1 MIKIIRSIKKP
12 IFPVKTKPFYIFLYA
27 FNILFLFFNG
37 ISIINDVYNANPE
50 SVEVALSL
58 LADLDAEGGHKVAV
72 LGDMLELGNKEVSFH
87 KDLKKYIK
95 FNSYYQVIT
104 CGVLIKNLHKKCA
117 HINNILYSLIYWL
130 CLNSNITK
138 KIYGFKFK

>member
-1 MIKIIRSIKKP
+1 MRETIKYFNNYPLKNNRK
-12 IFPVKTKPFYIFLYA
+12 FL
-27 FNILFLFFNG
+27 I
-37 ISIINDVYNANPE
+37 
-50 SVEVALSL
+50 
-58 LADLDAEGGHKVAV
+58 

-117 HINNILYSLIYWL
+117 HINNILYFENMSKLYNHLINNIDNNDIIL
-130 CLNSNITK
+130 AKCSNATSVNLFVK
-138 KIYGFKFK
+138 KLMNFKFKNRN